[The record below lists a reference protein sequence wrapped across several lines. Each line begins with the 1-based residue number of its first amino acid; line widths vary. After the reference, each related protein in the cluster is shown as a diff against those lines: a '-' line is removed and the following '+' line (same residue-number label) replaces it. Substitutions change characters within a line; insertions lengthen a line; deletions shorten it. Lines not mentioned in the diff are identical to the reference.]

1 MPLVGASECLARN
14 ALDRMIPIWY
24 TSIASLVAFL
34 DSLSGCD
41 SGRRTK
47 ARRSFP
53 AVGGKGKKNE
63 TRRKIKYRYRDHHS
77 MSETLAF
84 V

>member
-14 ALDRMIPIWY
+14 ALDRMVPMWY
-24 TSIASLVAFL
+24 TSIAYLVVFL
-34 DSLSGCD
+34 DSLSRCD
-41 SGRRTK
+41 SGRGIE
-47 ARRSFP
+47 ARRPSP
-53 AVGGKGKKNE
+53 VGGETGKKNE